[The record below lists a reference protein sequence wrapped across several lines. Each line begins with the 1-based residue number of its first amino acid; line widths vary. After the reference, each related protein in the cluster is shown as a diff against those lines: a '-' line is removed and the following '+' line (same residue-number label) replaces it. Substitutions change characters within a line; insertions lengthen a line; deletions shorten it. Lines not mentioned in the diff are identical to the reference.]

1 MTNLSK
7 KTTSAITDLLLFTTK
22 RANAI
27 KTLLDMTAASASLAT
42 MTMTV
47 SQVVSRGE
55 GSIHEVYQHVQ
66 TLLKRLCGE
75 FDTIQ

>member
-1 MTNLSK
+1 M
-7 KTTSAITDLLLFTTK
+7 LFTTK

-27 KTLLDMTAASASLAT
+27 KTLLDMTATSLSLAT
-42 MTMTV
+42 MTDCTQKKKNADSQKF

-55 GSIHEVYQHVQ
+55 GSIHEVHQHVQ
-66 TLLKRLCGE
+66 TLHKRLCSE

>member
-1 MTNLSK
+1 
-7 KTTSAITDLLLFTTK
+7 
-22 RANAI
+22 
-27 KTLLDMTAASASLAT
+27 MTAASASLAT

-66 TLLKRLCGE
+66 TLHKRLCGE